1 MTQTL
6 SCVNGERVVDVE
18 IFSRELRTSMIS
30 ERTYVAL
37 DKLIDKKPLLEGDK
51 KAVENATRYVDRA
64 ITGSGIFERSI
75 PGYDI
80 DEYADYDI
88 ASGFFGLTREDTVK
102 VRSCLYPIRDC
113 LQKIRNG
120 LEVREDDLRTSR
132 RFFDEMCEY
141 CLYRE
146 EDYNFFLNAV

>member
-64 ITGSGIFERSI
+64 ITGSGIF
-75 PGYDI
+75 
-80 DEYADYDI
+80 
-88 ASGFFGLTREDTVK
+88 
-102 VRSCLYPIRDC
+102 
-113 LQKIRNG
+113 
-120 LEVREDDLRTSR
+120 
-132 RFFDEMCEY
+132 
-141 CLYRE
+141 
-146 EDYNFFLNAV
+146 